1 VNGASDPEV
10 LRALAAR
17 IDAAPSVARRSGG
30 ILGTAAAYLPGER
43 IEGLRIRD
51 GYRLEVHVVMCWG
64 STVDDVERE
73 VLDAIGA
80 LWDRATVD
88 LVIEDITTSEIDAAI
103 GR

>member
-1 VNGASDPEV
+1 MNNARDPEV

-43 IEGLRIRD
+43 IEGLRVRD
-51 GYRLEVHVVMCWG
+51 RDRLEVHVVMRWG

-73 VLDAIGA
+73 VLDAIGP
-80 LWDRATVD
+80 LWDRPAVD
-88 LVIEDITTSEIDAAI
+88 VVIEDIAMFDIDAAI
-103 GR
+103 GQ